1 MVNAAVRFGVMTE
14 EALHR
19 SCVDL
24 LRFYEAR
31 GLIAFTHPANGGFRH
46 AATAGRMKALG
57 QHAGV
62 PDLLVW
68 AIGGVHFGIELKSDR
83 GRLSAAQAAW
93 MDRMTHFEHRVH
105 VCRSLEGLQAI
116 LVAEGLPVIGTL
128 SAAAGRA
135 GNGIAVARG
144 RRS

>member
-1 MVNAAVRFGVMTE
+1 MVRQAVRFGVMTE

-19 SCVDL
+19 SCVEL
-24 LRFYEAR
+24 LQLYEAR
-31 GLIAFTHPANGGFRH
+31 QLLTFTHPANGAH
-46 AATAGRMKALG
+46 KNPATAGVMRALG

-68 AIGGVHFGIELKSDR
+68 AIGGVHFGIELKNAR
-83 GRLSAAQAAW
+83 GRLSGPQMAW

-116 LVAEGLPVIGTL
+116 LVAEGGC
-128 SAAAGRA
+128 R
-135 GNGIAVARG
+135 
-144 RRS
+144 